1 MPLPRTALL
10 AATGAIGVLVAAL
23 TLHLSAE
30 GMVQT
35 AAGTALL
42 IGSSA
47 VALNASRV
55 RPLAAGRAVP
65 AVLAAT
71 AANAITPAGLGGSA
85 LMARLHARTGL
96 NGDEAIAA
104 VTLRALAS
112 GVAGILVASVAA
124 ATLGLEG
131 PHLPGGAK
139 LPLIAGV
146 LVVGAVAFGLACPHR
161 RGRVALHLRR
171 TAAAAAT
178 VLTRPWRTA
187 ALVAGAVGVIAAQLL
202 ILDGAVRAVGGHVGI
217 GPLLVTL
224 LGSSAARAALPSPG
238 GVGPVEAALVAGLA
252 ALGVPMAAAAV
263 AVGVYRTAGLWL
275 PVLAGIIALRR
286 LRVLGLL

>member
-1 MPLPRTALL
+1 MPLSRTALL
-10 AATGAIGVLVAAL
+10 AAAGGIGILVAAAR
-23 TLHLSAE
+23 LHLSAE

-35 AAGTALL
+35 GAGAALL
-42 IGSSA
+42 VACSA

-55 RPLAAGRAVP
+55 RPLAARRAVP

-71 AANAITPAGLGGSA
+71 AANAVTPAGLGGSA

-96 NGDEAIAA
+96 TGDEALAA

-112 GVAGILVASVAA
+112 GVAGIIVASVAA

-131 PHLPGGAK
+131 PSLPGGHAA
-139 LPLIAGV
+139 PSIAAV
-146 LVVGAVAFGLACPHR
+146 LAVGGIAIALTCPHR
-161 RGRVALHLRR
+161 RGRIATHLRR

-178 VLTRPWRTA
+178 VLSRPWRTL
-187 ALVAGAVGVIAAQLL
+187 ALVAGAVGVVAAQLL

-224 LGSSAARAALPSPG
+224 LGSSAARAAVPSPG

-252 ALGVPMAAAAV
+252 ALGLPMAAAAI

-275 PVLAGIIALRR
+275 PVLAGVIALRR